1 MRLSHLCL
9 GQWVL
14 WSRLEKD
21 SATASSVEVAGTWSK
36 TSGMTAAVVLA
47 TLIPMLNVGPC
58 YDYDDSEELFGLEM
72 AVEGPLGWEDEAR
85 HGSLR
90 FWISARPAHQ
100 YLSHYKPRKVLSL
113 RLGSEPFSSNMRS
126 RREFLYRSIRHSS
139 AADR

>member
-1 MRLSHLCL
+1 M
-9 GQWVL
+9 L

-72 AVEGPLGWEDEAR
+72 AVEGPLGGRMRHDMEAFGFGFQLGLHINTCR
-85 HGSLR
+85 I
-90 FWISARPAHQ
+90 ISHVK
-100 YLSHYKPRKVLSL
+100 Y
-113 RLGSEPFSSNMRS
+113 
-126 RREFLYRSIRHSS
+126 
-139 AADR
+139 